1 MGVVGLLVG
10 GEEVL
15 TKGAGRKY
23 LVELGGA
30 MAAYGVVLVAVLLV
44 LNNLGEESAW
54 RVPLA
59 LLPMIPIVL
68 VFVAFLRYLD
78 RMDELQRRIEMEALS
93 FGFGGT
99 ALLTFEYGF
108 LQIVGFPQVSWFL
121 VWPIMAVLWMV
132 GKARAVRRY
141 S

>member
-59 LLPMIPIVL
+59 LLPVIPIVL
-68 VFVAFLRYLD
+68 VLVAFLRYLD